1 MKLAKLESIFCS
13 VLVEKTMFFSQKNE
27 KILRK
32 SEIRMKFDDFR
43 DSPKRQ
49 EGRPEK
55 NGKNR
60 KIKKQMSY
68 TFQF

>member
-1 MKLAKLESIFCS
+1 
-13 VLVEKTMFFSQKNE
+13 MFFQEKNE
-27 KILRK
+27 KILKK

-60 KIKKQMSY
+60 KIKKKLSY

>member
-13 VLVEKTMFFSQKNE
+13 VLVEKAMFFSQKKQ

-60 KIKKQMSY
+60 KIKKKLSY